1 MFTCHRC
8 KIEARDGVQCS
19 LCLKQYDFPCAGI
32 TEIGFRKLGDRKAT
46 WKCNACKNASSGSP
60 APGRSTSCAPSDLD
74 GIRGELRGLSEQMS
88 SMPKLLD
95 SVKNIQADLADLKT
109 IKCELSVVKDSLDYV
124 HASVDKLIARIAEV
138 DREIQTLQKTKEDVF
153 RLEQRLQK
161 LEAVFNDGEQRSRL
175 NNIEIKGV
183 PITNTE
189 NLFTII
195 SKIATK
201 IDINISDNNIN
212 YIARVPSRNNKNNK
226 NIIVSMHNRY
236 LRDNFVAAA
245 RKCKSLTPLDIGL
258 NGSNRIFINDHLT
271 LENKMLLN
279 KTKSLA
285 KERDFSYVWVKNCKI
300 LVRKST
306 TSPVLIIKTES
317 DLRKIV

>member
-1 MFTCHRC
+1 M
-8 KIEARDGVQCS
+8 EARDGVQCT

-46 WKCNACKNASSGSP
+46 CP
-60 APGRSTSCAPSDLD
+60 VPGRSNFCTPSDLD

-88 SMPKLLD
+88 SLPKLLD
-95 SVKNIQADLADLKT
+95 SVKNIQADLAYLKT
-109 IKCELSVVKDSLDYV
+109 IKCELSVVKDLLDYV
-124 HASVDKLIARIAEV
+124 HASVDTLITRIAEV
-138 DREIQTLQKTKEDVF
+138 DCEIQTLQKNKEDVT

-183 PITNTE
+183 PITDTE
-189 NLFTII
+189 NLFTIL

-201 IDINISDNNIN
+201 IDFNISDNNIN
-212 YIARVPSRNNKNNK
+212 YIARVPSRNDKNNK
-226 NIIVSMHNRY
+226 SIIVSLHNRY

-258 NGSNRIFINDHLT
+258 NGTNRIFINDHLT
-271 LENKMLLN
+271 VKNKLLLN
-279 KTKSLA
+279 KTKALA

-300 LVRKST
+300 LVRKN
-306 TSPVLIIKTES
+306 TSPVHIIKTEL